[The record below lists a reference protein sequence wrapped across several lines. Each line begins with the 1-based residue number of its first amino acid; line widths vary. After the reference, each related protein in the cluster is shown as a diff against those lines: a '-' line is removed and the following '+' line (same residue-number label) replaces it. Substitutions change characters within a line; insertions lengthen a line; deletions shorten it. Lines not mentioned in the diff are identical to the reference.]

1 MPPSPPKQQY
11 SQSNEEEPYYILKT
25 NNPFLFWVPDGYDPD
40 HFMPWVGKCESFY
53 ETDQNNIEWCAQIVH
68 AENTEPSI
76 QNQHPEYLE
85 DLFSRSAVNLD
96 ETERQELLTKY
107 RFGTT

>member
-1 MPPSPPKQQY
+1 M
-11 SQSNEEEPYYILKT
+11 
-25 NNPFLFWVPDGYDPD
+25 FWVPDGYDPD

-96 ETERQELLTKY
+96 ETEAGIVNKIQIWYNIKSIQGVQY
-107 RFGTT
+107 Q